1 MVKANHAL
9 SNSAQG
15 GTWTPVLRIKGPA
28 ILPLGQAASSAGGIL
43 IISLLLS
50 LGLPILSHVFG
61 FFPSFREVLFAR
73 TTGTNFFPPSSPM
86 ATCIRLPVYFLLIAW
101 AKCFPH
107 NLSIARQWV
116 AIVAV
121 KMNYNYFRLQ
131 FSPILELVMNARPLQ
146 RKSVK
151 WCQKTAKWGLGETGR
166 WIVCVCLPVPSESAR
181 LSFGRERTYFF
192 TVYNYVGILTFTRSI
207 PK

>member
-1 MVKANHAL
+1 
-9 SNSAQG
+9 
-15 GTWTPVLRIKGPA
+15 
-28 ILPLGQAASSAGGIL
+28 
-43 IISLLLS
+43 
-50 LGLPILSHVFG
+50 
-61 FFPSFREVLFAR
+61 
-73 TTGTNFFPPSSPM
+73 M

-207 PK
+207 PKLKLLCAVPLLIFDNFFKLKIRLPESWQILSKGLLK